1 MKNILLVE
9 DDPFLADIYTTKF
22 KEAGF
27 QVETAGNGH
36 EAMNKLKEA
45 KPDLLVLDIVLPQS
59 DGWEVLRQIRE
70 DKSLQGLKVVIL
82 SNLSQKAEV
91 NKALALGAVKY
102 LIKAH
107 YTPSE
112 IVEELKKLLN

>member
-9 DDPFLADIYTTKF
+9 DDPFLVDIYTTKF

-27 QVETAGNGH
+27 QVETVSDGN

-70 DKSLQGLKVVIL
+70 DKDLRHLKVAIL

-91 NKALALGAVKY
+91 NKALALGAVRY

-112 IVEELKKLLN
+112 IVKEIRKILS